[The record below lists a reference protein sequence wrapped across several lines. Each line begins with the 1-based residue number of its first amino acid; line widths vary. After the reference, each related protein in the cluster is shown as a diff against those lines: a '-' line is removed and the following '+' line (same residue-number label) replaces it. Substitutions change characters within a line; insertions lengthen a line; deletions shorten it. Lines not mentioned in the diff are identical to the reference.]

1 MAKKE
6 SEERKMMQFIMK
18 NTKDEP
24 LASKNTLYSIPV
36 EQIRRNPHQPRKIFD
51 EGALFELAESI
62 RTCGVIQPLNV
73 RKIGENAY
81 ELISG
86 ERRLKASKLIGLKK
100 VPAIIMNIEDEKSA
114 VFALI
119 ENLQRE
125 DLSFFEEAIAY
136 EKLLNEFSM
145 TQDELAFKLG
155 KSQSAI
161 ANKLRLLKLGK
172 NIREKVEEHKLTER
186 HCRALLRLSKEETRE
201 KVLRVV
207 IEKNLNVTDTEKYI
221 DALFFEEKKEN
232 ARKKRVI
239 PLFKDIRIFSNTL
252 NQAVDMMKRAGVETK
267 AKKNETEDFIEY
279 FIRIEKNKL
288 KGAE

>member
-1 MAKKE
+1 
-6 SEERKMMQFIMK
+6 MMQFIMK
-18 NTKDEP
+18 NQKDEP

-51 EGALFELAESI
+51 EKALFELAESI
-62 RTCGVIQPLNV
+62 RSCGVIQPLNV

-100 VPAIIMNIEDEKSA
+100 VPAIIMNIEEERSA
-114 VFALI
+114 VLALI

-125 DLSFFEEAIAY
+125 NLSFFEEALAY
-136 EKLLNEFSM
+136 EKLLNEFSL

-172 NIREKVEEHKLTER
+172 DIREKVIENNLTER
-186 HCRALLRLSKEETRE
+186 HCRALLRLAREETQSR
-201 KVLRVV
+201 VLRVI

-221 DALFFEEKKEN
+221 DTLFSEEKK
-232 ARKKRVI
+232 ATAQKKRVI
-239 PLFKDIRIFSNTL
+239 PLFKDIRIFSNTV
-252 NQAVDMMKRAGVETK
+252 NQAVDIMKKAGIDAK
-267 AKKNETEDFIEY
+267 AKKKETEEFIEY
-279 FIRIEKNKL
+279 FIRVEKPSQPKL
-288 KGAE
+288 

>member
-1 MAKKE
+1 
-6 SEERKMMQFIMK
+6 MMQLLK
-18 NTKDEP
+18 NTKNEP

-36 EQIRRNPHQPRKIFD
+36 EQIRRNPHQPRKVFD

-62 RTCGVIQPLNV
+62 RSCGVIQPLNV
-73 RKIGENAY
+73 RRIGENAY

-100 VPAIIMNIEDEKSA
+100 VPAIIMNIEEERSA
-114 VFALI
+114 VLALI

-125 DLSFFEEAIAY
+125 DLSFFEEALAY

-172 NIREKVEEHKLTER
+172 TVREKAIEHKLTER
-186 HCRALLRLSKEETRE
+186 HCRALLRISKDETRE
-201 KVLRVV
+201 KVVKV
-207 IEKNLNVTDTEKYI
+207 IVEKNLNVTDTEKYI
-221 DALFFEEKKEN
+221 DSLFFEEKKEN
-232 ARKKRVI
+232 AQKKRII
-239 PLFKDIRIFSNTL
+239 PLFKDIRIFTNTVT
-252 NQAVDMMKRAGVETK
+252 QAVDIMKKAGIDTK
-267 AKKNETEDFIEY
+267 TKKRETEDFVEY
-279 FIRIEKNKL
+279 FIRIEKK
-288 KGAE
+288 KKDA

>member
-1 MAKKE
+1 
-6 SEERKMMQFIMK
+6 MMQLLK
-18 NTKDEP
+18 NTKNEP

-36 EQIRRNPHQPRKIFD
+36 EQIRRNPHQPRKVFD

-62 RTCGVIQPLNV
+62 RSCGVIQPLNV
-73 RKIGENAY
+73 RRIGENAY

-100 VPAIIMNIEDEKSA
+100 VPAIIMNIEEERSA
-114 VFALI
+114 VLALI

-125 DLSFFEEAIAY
+125 DLSFFEEALAY

-172 NIREKVEEHKLTER
+172 TVREKAIEHKLTER
-186 HCRALLRLSKEETRE
+186 HCRALLRISKDETRE
-201 KVLRVV
+201 KVVKV
-207 IEKNLNVTDTEKYI
+207 IIEKNLNVTDTEKYI
-221 DALFFEEKKEN
+221 DSLFFEEKKEN
-232 ARKKRVI
+232 AQKKRII
-239 PLFKDIRIFSNTL
+239 PLFKDIRIFTNTVT
-252 NQAVDMMKRAGVETK
+252 QAVDIMKKAGIDTK
-267 AKKNETEDFIEY
+267 TKKRETEDFVEY
-279 FIRIEKNKL
+279 FIRIEKK
-288 KGAE
+288 KKDA

>member
-1 MAKKE
+1 
-6 SEERKMMQFIMK
+6 MMQFILK
-18 NTKDEP
+18 NQKDEP

-51 EGALFELAESI
+51 EKALFELAESI
-62 RTCGVIQPLNV
+62 RSCGVIQPLNV

-100 VPAIIMNIEDEKSA
+100 VPAIIMNIEDERSA

-125 DLSFFEEAIAY
+125 DLSFFEEAVAY
-136 EKLLNEFSM
+136 ERLLKEFSL

-161 ANKLRLLKLGK
+161 ANKLRLLKLS
-172 NIREKVEEHKLTER
+172 EEMRSKIAEHNLTER
-186 HCRALLRLSKEETRE
+186 HCRALLRLSREESRE
-201 KVLRVV
+201 KVLKFI

-221 DALFFEEKKEN
+221 DELFFEEKKEKIQ
-232 ARKKRVI
+232 KKRVI
-239 PLFKDIRIFSNTL
+239 SLFKDIRIFSNTV
-252 NQAVDMMKRAGVETK
+252 NQAVDMMKKAGIEAKTK
-267 AKKNETEDFIEY
+267 KRETEEFVEY
-279 FIRIEKNKL
+279 FIRIEKNKGETVG
-288 KGAE
+288 KEQT

>member
-1 MAKKE
+1 
-6 SEERKMMQFIMK
+6 MMQLLK
-18 NTKDEP
+18 NTKNEP

-62 RTCGVIQPLNV
+62 RSCGVIQPLNV
-73 RKIGENAY
+73 RRIGENAY

-100 VPAIIMNIEDEKSA
+100 VPAIIMNIEEERSA
-114 VFALI
+114 VLALI

-125 DLSFFEEAIAY
+125 NLSFFEEALAY

-172 NIREKVEEHKLTER
+172 TVREKAIEHKLTER
-186 HCRALLRLSKEETRE
+186 HCRALLRISKDETRE
-201 KVLRVV
+201 KVVKV
-207 IEKNLNVTDTEKYI
+207 IIEKNLNVTDTEKYI
-221 DALFFEEKKEN
+221 DSLFFEEKKEN
-232 ARKKRVI
+232 AQKKRII
-239 PLFKDIRIFSNTL
+239 PLFKDIRIFTNTVT
-252 NQAVDMMKRAGVETK
+252 QAVDIMKKAGIDTK
-267 AKKNETEDFIEY
+267 TKKRETEDFVEY
-279 FIRIEKNKL
+279 FIRIEKK
-288 KGAE
+288 KKDA